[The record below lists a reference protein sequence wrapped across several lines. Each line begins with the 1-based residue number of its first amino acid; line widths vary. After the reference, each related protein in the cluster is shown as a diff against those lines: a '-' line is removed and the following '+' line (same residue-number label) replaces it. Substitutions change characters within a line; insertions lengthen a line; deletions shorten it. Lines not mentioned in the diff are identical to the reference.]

1 MIFIIIFII
10 ILITTLYIYAKSKAR
25 FGDKKSIE
33 KYISKLND
41 VTITKLGKNILVYK
55 APNKKAAF
63 IFYPREF
70 IVQYAYEPLMALLA
84 H

>member
-1 MIFIIIFII
+1 M
-10 ILITTLYIYAKSKAR
+10 
-25 FGDKKSIE
+25 
-33 KYISKLND
+33 
-41 VTITKLGKNILVYK
+41 TITKLGKNILVYK

-70 IVQYAYEPLMALLA
+70 IVQYAYEPLMSLLA